1 MMHRYHQLAAE
12 IFGYSFRRHT
22 EKLEIDAVRFSEI
35 MPEEVRVL
43 EEFDPDDESIE
54 ELAGRLDCDIDRA
67 NRMLEDYRR
76 AVAVVDRED
85 SADRF
90 RLAVENAV
98 EVGLEEGYDEET
110 LAEFVAHQA
119 AYSAADLAYEVEQ
132 SGDGWEEVSRELR
145 FGSDWQPP
153 ESGEPDEEAIREM
166 VEDHEEHAGSNGWTT
181 YFGETGAELAD
192 RVQQGTPVG
201 KDEVRELVEAFAA
214 RTVPPLRPTAPG
226 KEYNPGTNMLEMLA
240 YHGYGG
246 MLVQV
251 MEQQCP
257 EMYRADISAEA
268 LDDYLRLGR
277 VMATLETVVSADG
290 EPTEGSLPGEF
301 DRLVREDRLPEYERL
316 ADYVRGRG
324 RMEPPA
330 FEELDGFD
338 AGREASFVVG
348 GTVGELLEHGWSRSR
363 AALGL
368 CSLGSYYRDV
378 LVARH
383 HGSSIY
389 ETSDRRRGSRMRERL
404 GEAHRLVVDPDELTA
419 YLRRLAGETGNWRY
433 RRGVL
438 VEMVGHWM
446 EFLQNRG
453 YVEEK
458 LAASLRYNI
467 KERLEPEIDSLEEQS
482 PDRRLAE
489 SVRERWEALY
499 D

>member
-12 IFGYSFRRHT
+12 IFGYSYQRYT

-35 MPEEVRVL
+35 MPEEVRIL
-43 EEFDPDDESIE
+43 EEFDPDDESSE
-54 ELAGRLDCDIDRA
+54 KLAGRLDCDIDRA
-67 NRMLEDYRR
+67 NRLLEDYRR

-85 SADRF
+85 PADRF
-90 RLAVENAV
+90 RAAVENAV
-98 EVGLEEGYDEET
+98 EVGLEEGYDQEM

-119 AYSAADLAYEVEQ
+119 AYGAADLAYEVEQ

-166 VEDHEEHAGSNGWTT
+166 MEDHEEHAGSNGWTT
-181 YFGETGAELAD
+181 YFGETGAELAE
-192 RVQQGTPVG
+192 RVQQGAPVG
-201 KDEVRELVEAFAA
+201 EDEVRELVEAFAS
-214 RTVPPLRPTAPG
+214 RTVPPSRPVGPG
-226 KEYNPGTNMLEMLA
+226 KEYNPATNVLEMLA

-251 MEQQCP
+251 MEKKCP
-257 EMYRADISAEA
+257 EVCRADISAEA
-268 LDDYLRLGR
+268 LVDYLELGR
-277 VMATLETVVSADG
+277 TIATLETVVSSDG
-290 EPTEGSLPGEF
+290 QSTAARLPGEF
-301 DRLVREDRLPEYERL
+301 DRLLREDRLPEYERL
-316 ADYVRGRG
+316 ADHIRGER
-324 RMEPPA
+324 RVEPSA
-330 FEELDGFD
+330 FDELDHLE
-338 AGREASFVVG
+338 AGREATFPVGAMVG
-348 GTVGELLEHGWSRSR
+348 GLVERGGARSR

-368 CSLGSYYRDV
+368 CSLGRYYREI
-378 LVARH
+378 LVDRG
-383 HGSSIY
+383 HGGSMY
-389 ETSDRRRGSRMRERL
+389 ETDQRRKGSRMRKRL
-404 GEAHRLVVDPDELTA
+404 GEAHSLVVDPDELTA
-419 YLRRLAGETGNWRY
+419 YLRRLADETGNWRY

-467 KERLEPEIDSLEEQS
+467 KERLESEVDSLEEHS

-489 SVRERWEALY
+489 SVRESWEALY